1 MARFKDLNIE
11 ETILKSIEKMGFTD
25 ATPIQE
31 KVIPAAKDGRD
42 VIGQAQTGTGKTVAF
57 GIPLLESVMPQQRH
71 PQGLVLAP
79 TRELAIQVSEEL
91 NKLGREKGVS
101 SLAIYGGQEISK
113 QIRGLKKRPEIIV
126 GTPGRFMDHM
136 RRKTIRPEYINTVV
150 LDEADEMLS
159 MGFIED
165 IETILKEVPE
175 DRRTMLFSATM
186 PARLKNVIASFMTDP
201 VNVTVKSKE
210 VTVENIE
217 QRYVVVNEKQ
227 KFDALCH
234 LLDIDPPELAIVF
247 GRTKR
252 RVDEVAESLG
262 IRGFAAEGLHGDMK
276 QERRD
281 AVIRKFKRGAI
292 EILVAT
298 DVAARGLDVN
308 NVSHVFNFDLPQDS
322 ESYVHRIGRTGRAGK
337 SGIAFSFVTPK
348 ERDHL
353 KVIEKT
359 TKKPMKQQGVPTYEE
374 ALAGRQDRSVN
385 HLQNSLRKGD
395 FEHLLGAAKS
405 LLAEHDPETL
415 VAAALKTMT
424 KEPDQTPVHITGEAP
439 VRSKRRNS
447 GPQGGGNKGQ
457 GGYRGG
463 SRQRNDRGRRGG
475 KGRGTGGSGGSG
487 GSDAKVKSLSFKK
500 KK

>member
-1 MARFKDLNIE
+1 MALFKDLNIE
-11 ETILKSIEKMGFTD
+11 EPILKSIEKMGFTE
-25 ATPIQE
+25 ATPIQSE
-31 KVIPAAKDGRD
+31 VIPVAKNGRD

-57 GIPLLESVMPQQRH
+57 GIPLLESVMPDQRH

-91 NKLGREKGVS
+91 NKLGQGKGIT

-113 QIRGLKKRPEIIV
+113 QIRGLKKRPQIIV

-136 RRKTIRPEYINTVV
+136 RRKTIRPEYMNTVV

-186 PARLKNVIASFMTDP
+186 PKRLKNVVTTFMTDP
-201 VNVTVKSKE
+201 VTVAIKSKE
-210 VTVENIE
+210 MTVENIE
-217 QRYVVVNEKQ
+217 QRYVVVHEKQ

-234 LLDIDPPELAIVF
+234 MLDIDPPELAIVF

-292 EILVAT
+292 DILVAT

-308 NVSHVFNFDLPQDS
+308 NVSHVYNFDLPQDS

-353 KVIEKT
+353 KVIEKN
-359 TKKPMKQQGVPTYEE
+359 TKKKMKQQSMPTYEE

-385 HLQNSLRKGD
+385 HLQESLRKGD
-395 FEHLLGAAKS
+395 FEHLMGAARAM
-405 LLAEHDPETL
+405 LAEHDPETL

-424 KEPDQTPVHITGEAP
+424 KEPDQTPVSLTGESP

-447 GPQGGGNKGQ
+447 GGQ
-457 GGYRGG
+457 GGQGGPKGQKSYNRNSSARKRSDRDRRGRGG
-463 SRQRNDRGRRGG
+463 GGG
-475 KGRGTGGSGGSG
+475 KP
-487 GSDAKVKSLSFKK
+487 DAKVKSLAFKK